1 MSVNVTLLGHNKV
14 LIQVSFPQSYLNSTS
29 KLVPPEY
36 MKYFKPYSQVV
47 NISSPAVQYFIINKT
62 DGKPDQSFP
71 QSLLGEYYILPY
83 SPKGF
88 YGYYVVAAS
97 GNYSYFFDTFVT
109 VHNFTFLKAI
119 DPLLVKGV

>member
-1 MSVNVTLLGHNKV
+1 M
-14 LIQVSFPQSYLNSTS
+14 
-29 KLVPPEY
+29 
-36 MKYFKPYSQVV
+36 
-47 NISSPAVQYFIINKT
+47 
-62 DGKPDQSFP
+62 
-71 QSLLGEYYILPY
+71 PY

-119 DPLLVKGV
+119 DPLLVKGYNASTGATVLTMVLKYTNTAPKEDWDYYLSLSFALAVPFNLILIVAGLVVFIMYWRKR